1 MPDLDGHSPHDI
13 ASRLVTCV
21 TPLTSNHESGADIG
35 QSPSLP
41 GSFSRNPA
49 LELLITLRHLLRQ
62 QADAEDVEVKDPSII
77 ASDVAAQI
85 AFFRKLKFQYLEQN
99 AKDKYVKSII
109 LNDQRKEK
117 LKRAKTRLAEVQ
129 QNIRVL
135 APSVE
140 TDYNRV
146 KEASSQ
152 TADLSKKIIDARLA
166 LTRLRQSHPQPRMTV
181 QSADQK
187 LADQI
192 VEMQELTDK
201 IEAVTQRVKEVK
213 DKVKGGALEVENL
226 RIQRAEAE
234 KSVKVDVDD
243 GKWLPLYDW
252 FTASLTLHRSII
264 NLTQMDNVSDNEIRL
279 TYKVDLS
286 QSKSRDISI
295 ALIFVP
301 GTRKL
306 AAVQV
311 GGINDLHIDVTEII
325 DAHVQV
331 NDVQGVVAA
340 IIARIRNEA

>member
-1 MPDLDGHSPHDI
+1 MSREQTLTKAQAFQDLFEKSSVGI
-13 ASRLVTCV
+13 
-21 TPLTSNHESGADIG
+21 
-35 QSPSLP
+35 SLHP
-41 GSFSRNPA
+41 KTFTQA
-49 LELLITLRHLLRQ
+49 A
-62 QADAEDVEVKDPSII
+62 ADAEDVEVKDPSVI

-99 AKDKYVKSII
+99 AKDKYVKSIVSNI
-109 LNDQRKEK
+109 DDAPIVTAEDNRNMKVLNDQRKER
-117 LKRAKTRLAEVQ
+117 LKSAKMRLAEVQ

-135 APSVE
+135 APTVE
-140 TDYNRV
+140 TNYNHI

-152 TADLSKKIIDARLA
+152 AADLSKKIIDTRLA
-166 LTRLRQSHPQPRMTV
+166 LTRLRQSHPQPRLTV
-181 QSADQK
+181 QMADQK

-201 IEAVTQRVKEVK
+201 IEVVTHKVKEVK
-213 DKVKGGALEVENL
+213 DRVKGGALEVENL
-226 RIQRAEAE
+226 RIQRAEVE
-234 KSVKVDVDD
+234 KSVKADVDD

-264 NLTQMDNVSDNEIRL
+264 NLTQLDNVSDNEIRL
-279 TYKVDLS
+279 TYKVDPS
-286 QSKSRDISI
+286 RSKPRDISI
-295 ALIFVP
+295 VLIFVP
-301 GTRKL
+301 GTRTL

-311 GGINDLHIDVTEII
+311 GGIEDLEIDVSEVI

>member
-1 MPDLDGHSPHDI
+1 MNREETLAKAQAFQDLFKKSSVGISHHSQTF
-13 ASRLVTCV
+13 A
-21 TPLTSNHESGADIG
+21 EA
-35 QSPSLP
+35 
-41 GSFSRNPA
+41 A
-49 LELLITLRHLLRQ
+49 
-62 QADAEDVEVKDPSII
+62 ADAEDVEVKDPSVI

-99 AKDKYVKSII
+99 AKDKYVKSIVSNI
-109 LNDQRKEK
+109 DDAPIVTAEDNRNMKVLNDQRKET
-117 LKRAKTRLAEVQ
+117 LKSAKARLAEVQ
-129 QNIRVL
+129 QNIKVL
-135 APSVE
+135 APTVE

-152 TADLSKKIIDARLA
+152 AADLSKKIIDARLA
-166 LTRLRQSHPQPRMTV
+166 LTRLRQTHPQPRLTV
-181 QSADQK
+181 QMADQK

-201 IEAVTQRVKEVK
+201 IEAVTHKVKEVK
-213 DKVKGGALEVENL
+213 DRVKGGGLEVENL
-226 RIQRAEAE
+226 RIQRSEVE
-234 KSVKVDVDD
+234 KSVKADVDD

-264 NLTQMDNVSDNEIRL
+264 NLTQLDNVSDNEIRL
-279 TYKVDLS
+279 TYKVDPS
-286 QSKSRDISI
+286 QSEPRDISI

-311 GGINDLHIDVTEII
+311 GGIEDLHVDVSEVI

-331 NDVQGVVAA
+331 NDVQRVVAA

>member
-1 MPDLDGHSPHDI
+1 MNREQTLAKAQAFQDLFEKSSVGISLHSK
-13 ASRLVTCV
+13 AFTQ
-21 TPLTSNHESGADIG
+21 A
-35 QSPSLP
+35 
-41 GSFSRNPA
+41 A
-49 LELLITLRHLLRQ
+49 
-62 QADAEDVEVKDPSII
+62 ADAEDVEVKDPNVI

-99 AKDKYVKSII
+99 AKDKYVKSIVSNI
-109 LNDQRKEK
+109 DDAPIVTAEDNRNMKVLNDQRKER
-117 LKRAKTRLAEVQ
+117 LKSAKMRLAE
-129 QNIRVL
+129 I
-135 APSVE
+135 
-140 TDYNRV
+140 TITV

-152 TADLSKKIIDARLA
+152 AADLSKKIIDARLA
-166 LTRLRQSHPQPRMTV
+166 LTRLRQSHPQPRLTV
-181 QSADQK
+181 PMADQK

-201 IEAVTQRVKEVK
+201 IETDR
-213 DKVKGGALEVENL
+213 VKGGALEVENL

-234 KSVKVDVDD
+234 KSAKVDVDD

-264 NLTQMDNVSDNEIRL
+264 NLTQLDNP
-279 TYKVDLS
+279 
-286 QSKSRDISI
+286 RDVSI

-301 GTRKL
+301 GTRTL
-306 AAVQV
+306 AAIQV
-311 GGINDLHIDVTEII
+311 SGIEDLDVDVSEVI

>member
-1 MPDLDGHSPHDI
+1 MNREQTLAKAQAFQDLFEKSGVGISLHSKTF
-13 ASRLVTCV
+13 A
-21 TPLTSNHESGADIG
+21 
-35 QSPSLP
+35 
-41 GSFSRNPA
+41 
-49 LELLITLRHLLRQ
+49 
-62 QADAEDVEVKDPSII
+62 QAAVDAEDVEVKDPSII

-99 AKDKYVKSII
+99 AKDKYVKSIVSNI
-109 LNDQRKEK
+109 DDAPIVTAEDNRNMKVLNDQRKER
-117 LKRAKTRLAEVQ
+117 LKSAKTRLAEAQ

-135 APSVE
+135 APTVE
-140 TDYNRV
+140 TDYMHI

-152 TADLSKKIIDARLA
+152 AADLSKKIIDARLT
-166 LTRLRQSHPQPRMTV
+166 LTRLRQSHPQPRLTV
-181 QSADQK
+181 QMADQK

-201 IEAVTQRVKEVK
+201 IEAVTHEVKEVK
-213 DKVKGGALEVENL
+213 DRVKGGALEVENL
-226 RIQRAEAE
+226 RIQRAEVE
-234 KSVKVDVDD
+234 KSVKADVDD

-264 NLTQMDNVSDNEIRL
+264 NLTQLDNVSDNEIRL
-279 TYKVDLS
+279 TYKVDPS
-286 QSKSRDISI
+286 QSEPRDISI

-301 GTRKL
+301 GTRTL

-311 GGINDLHIDVTEII
+311 GGIEDLEIDVSEVI

>member
-1 MPDLDGHSPHDI
+1 MNREQTLAQAQAFQDLFEKSSVGISHHSQ
-13 ASRLVTCV
+13 R
-21 TPLTSNHESGADIG
+21 
-35 QSPSLP
+35 
-41 GSFSRNPA
+41 FSQA
-49 LELLITLRHLLRQ
+49 A
-62 QADAEDVEVKDPSII
+62 ADAEDVEVKDPSII

-99 AKDKYVKSII
+99 AKDKYIKSIVSNI
-109 LNDQRKEK
+109 DDAPIVTAEDNRNMKVLNDQRKEK
-117 LKRAKTRLAEVQ
+117 LKRAKMKLAEVQ

-140 TDYNRV
+140 TDYNRI

-152 TADLSKKIIDARLA
+152 AVDLSKKIIDARLA

-201 IEAVTQRVKEVK
+201 IEAVTHKVKEVK

-226 RIQRAEAE
+226 RIQRAEVE
-234 KSVKVDVDD
+234 KSVKTDVDD
-243 GKWLPLYDW
+243 SKWLPLYDW

-264 NLTQMDNVSDNEIRL
+264 NLTQLNNISDNEIRL
-279 TYKVDLS
+279 TYKVDLT
-286 QSKSRDISI
+286 QSESRDISI

-311 GGINDLHIDVTEII
+311 GGIEDLHIDVTEVI

-331 NDVQGVVAA
+331 SDVQGVVAA
-340 IIARIRNEA
+340 IITRIRNEA